1 MSIVVEN
8 LTKVYGS
15 QNAVDRVSFEVSKGE
30 ILGFLGPNGAGK
42 STTMKMITC
51 YLPPTGGKVLV
62 NGLDVTLNERK
73 VKKIIGYLPENN
85 PLYLDHYVHEY
96 LRFIGKVNNIYGRTL
111 TDRVNEIITL
121 CGLEKEQNKLIGS
134 LSKGYRQR
142 VGLAQALLHDPD
154 VLVLDEPTTGLD
166 PNQIAEVRKLIREIS
181 ATKTVILSTHIM
193 QEVKAICD
201 RVVIINNGKIVAN
214 STVKELQK
222 SMRSAITI
230 KVQVTGGLNESLLK
244 EIEGIISVNR
254 HENNVWTITSNVD
267 IRPEITKVIATE
279 KLDLLELSTVEQSLE
294 DIFMKLT
301 EVEE

>member
-230 KVQVTGGLNESLLK
+230 KVQVTGELNESLLK